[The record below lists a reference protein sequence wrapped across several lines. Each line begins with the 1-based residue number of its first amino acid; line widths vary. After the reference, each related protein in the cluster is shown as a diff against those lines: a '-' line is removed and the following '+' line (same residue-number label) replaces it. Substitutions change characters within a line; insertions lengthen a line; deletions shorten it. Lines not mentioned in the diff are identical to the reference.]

1 MSAMDSD
8 LKNKQRRSCGSDASA
23 CSTVVFRVQDRD
35 GRGPWKPGF
44 SQCWV
49 EDRDDHDNL
58 LPWYSEM
65 GPVHKLGIVGM
76 HQGTSCESLEQ
87 LRRWFTKSEYRTL
100 RRYGYQAVQMDVG
113 RILGKSE
120 TQLVFERAK
129 PNNVGCRPVVLYPSN
144 AKVLAPADEKTPT
157 KKTDV

>member
-1 MSAMDSD
+1 MDAD
-8 LKNKQRRSCGSDASA
+8 LKTPIQQGTPSA
-23 CSTVVFRVQDRD
+23 FHGATCSTVVFRVQDRD

-44 SQCWV
+44 SECWV

-58 LPWYSEM
+58 KPWYQEM
-65 GPVHKLGIVGM
+65 GMVHRLGIAGM
-76 HQGTSCESLEQ
+76 HMGTACESLEQ

-100 RRYGYQAVQMDVG
+100 RRYGYQAVQMEVR

-120 TQLVFERAK
+120 TQLVFERSN

-144 AKVLAPADEKTPT
+144 APAMARPAGD
-157 KKTDV
+157 

>member
-1 MSAMDSD
+1 MDADPKSPLQEGRSSAFH
-8 LKNKQRRSCGSDASA
+8 GAT

-49 EDRDDHDNL
+49 EDREDHDNL
-58 LPWYSEM
+58 LPWYAEM

-76 HQGTSCESLEQ
+76 HQGTACESLEQ

-100 RRYGYQAVQMDVG
+100 RRYGYQSVQMEVG

-120 TQLVFERAK
+120 TQLVFERSR
-129 PNNVGCRPVVLYPSN
+129 PNNVGCRPVALYPSN
-144 AKVLAPADEKTPT
+144 DKMEQPPLTKNDEN
-157 KKTDV
+157 